1 MEVNDIKAKFDIKE
15 LELQSLLEITQAIN
29 NNLSE
34 DALYKIYN
42 FTIRANLNIS
52 KLALYVLDD
61 DWNCKTH
68 FGTKKD
74 FSTIPFD
81 HKFLNYTHIKSIGCN
96 SDDPFCEFE
105 VVIPVAHKERKLAF
119 VFIAW
124 ETEHGASGMVNT
136 NFIQALSNII
146 IVAIENKKLA
156 RRQMEQEMFRRE
168 LEIARNLQQFLFPKE
183 LPYDDDLRIAAYYQP
198 HHSIGGDYYDY
209 IRINDDQFLFCI
221 ADVSGKG
228 IPAAMLMS
236 NFQASLRSMIRQST
250 LLQDVIRELNFQ
262 IMNNAKGQHFI
273 TFFVGIYD
281 KARSR
286 LKYVNAGHNPPLLID
301 QSGKTQL
308 LEKGTTILGG
318 FHELPF
324 LDVGVLEGLN
334 RFLFFSY
341 TDGLV
346 EITNSENEEFGAD
359 RVQDLVEKFRNRDVK
374 ELNQAVIDEMN
385 SFKGDKPMKDDIT
398 LLSVGVEN
406 NVESR

>member
-1 MEVNDIKAKFDIKE
+1 MEVKDIKAKFDIKE

-34 DALYKIYN
+34 EALYKIYN

-61 DWNCKTH
+61 DWDCKTH

-74 FSTIPFD
+74 FSTISFD
-81 HKFLNYTHIKSIGCN
+81 SRFLNHTSIKSIDCN

-105 VVIPVAHKERKLAF
+105 VVIPVAHKEKKLAF
-119 VFIAW
+119 AFIAW
-124 ETEHGASGMVNT
+124 EKEHGATGTVNT

-183 LPYDDDLRIAAYYQP
+183 LPYDDELKIAAYYQP

-209 IRINDDQFLFCI
+209 IKINEDQFLFCI

-236 NFQASLRSMIRQST
+236 SFQASLRSMIRQST

-281 KARSR
+281 KALSR

-301 QSGKTQL
+301 EEGNTLL

-324 LDVGVLEGLN
+324 LDVGVIEDLN

-346 EITNSENEEFGAD
+346 EITNYNNEEFGSD
-359 RVQDLVEKFRNRDVK
+359 RVK
-374 ELNQAVIDEMN
+374 ELLEKHQNSGVREINKVIIGEMN
-385 SFKGDKPMKDDIT
+385 IFKGDRPMKDDIT
-398 LLSVGVEN
+398 LLSVELKN
-406 NVESR
+406 NIDGL